1 MIYTLNKVDKSTK
14 KRLIY
19 ILKNENKQKESVK
32 FVIDSVIRCG
42 GISYAES
49 KMNAFRDEA
58 LEILYQF
65 DESPVRNGLEEL
77 VRFTTD
83 RKY

>member
-1 MIYTLNKVDKSTK
+1 MIYTLNNVDKSTK
-14 KRLIY
+14 KRIIY
-19 ILKNENKQKESVK
+19 ILKNENKDKESVK
-32 FVIDSVIRCG
+32 FVINAVIQCG
-42 GISYAES
+42 GIRYAES

-58 LEILYQF
+58 LEILYQL